1 MTNMPIEE
9 LCDLH
14 DKSYT
19 RQAVL
24 DNHLNARTREV
35 VRTLDAWELHQ
46 ALPLEESREAY
57 NPHQAVYLIVVV

>member
-24 DNHLNARTREV
+24 DNHLNARTKEV
-35 VRTLDAWELHQ
+35 VCTLETAKENMDAIL
-46 ALPLEESREAY
+46 AREKKKD
-57 NPHQAVYLIVVV
+57 Q